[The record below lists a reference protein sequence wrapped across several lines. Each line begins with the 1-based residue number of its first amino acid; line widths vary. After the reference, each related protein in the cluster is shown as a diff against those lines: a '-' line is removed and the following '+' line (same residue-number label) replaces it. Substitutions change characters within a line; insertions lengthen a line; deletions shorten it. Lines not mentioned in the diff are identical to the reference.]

1 MTDTPKSTAPLAP
14 AIRETDD
21 ENATVWWGRSWAA
34 ALGEMSFVVKNEQR
48 LFVHVSAGFA
58 DRLATAPDALVGL
71 SDADLEMD
79 EADRDRIRSEEDAAI
94 AQRVPIVT
102 MVRYRQGDGWTGYG
116 SGVRFP
122 VTGPSGEPG
131 VGCLFLDVS
140 AQVRAQERF
149 ELFINQT
156 SVLATIK
163 DRDQQ
168 FVWVS
173 RMVAERYGLP
183 LEDIVGR
190 TPAELFGAEFG
201 AENRAQDETMLAA
214 GGRPM
219 AVDFAWPLDPR
230 DPTRLRGSR
239 FSFTDHDGRTLIGT
253 MLVDV
258 SDEHRARQQ
267 AGAAEARFTEFMRHS
282 PAAAVVKSAD
292 GRYVWA
298 NPAYHHT
305 YHTDPHSF
313 LGSTIYD
320 LTSREQADYATRLD
334 QQVLTSGKPL
344 RDVQRYQRG
353 DGTTGV
359 DLGFRFVLAL
369 PDGTTGLG
377 GVFIDITELHETRA
391 RAQDAEARYR
401 QLFEYAGL
409 PIVVFDLDGYVI
421 NANVA
426 YTQLVG
432 RPLSVLQGM
441 PIKALIT
448 QSTRD
453 KDTDRWRRLV
463 TGELRVYRS
472 RATLRHGNGH
482 IVPTIATQALIT
494 HPDGSPKYV
503 YSVAAPIGDADADP
517 DRRGGEEHLPQLDD
531 ERLGREEH
539 TILTTLAAGGTLS
552 EVERNLHLS
561 RAGVQHHLDKLR
573 RRLGLGPDIRTG
585 GLVARAY
592 AHGILQPGTW
602 PPRTTREPL

>member
-1 MTDTPKSTAPLAP
+1 MTESTTSAEP
-14 AIRETDD
+14 AVPTHREAADSVT
-21 ENATVWWGRSWAA
+21 AWWGKSWAA
-34 ALGEMSFVVKNEQR
+34 ALGDVSFAVKDEQR
-48 LFVHVSAGFA
+48 RFVHVSAGFA
-58 DRLATAPDALVGL
+58 DRLATTPDALIGL
-71 SDADLEMD
+71 SDTDLGMD
-79 EADRDRIRSEEDAAI
+79 EDDRIRIRGEEDTAI
-94 AQRVPIVT
+94 AQDVPVAAT
-102 MVRYRQGDGWTGYG
+102 VRYRQGDGWTGFG
-116 SGVRFP
+116 TGVRFP
-122 VTGPSGEPG
+122 VTGPSGETG

-140 AQVRAQERF
+140 EQVRAQERF
-149 ELFINQT
+149 DLFVNQP

-163 DRDQQ
+163 DRDQR

-173 RMVAERYGLP
+173 RSVADRYRLP

-190 TPAELFGAEFG
+190 TPGELFGAEFG
-201 AENRAQDETMLAA
+201 AENRAQDEAMLAA

-219 AVDFAWPLDPR
+219 TVDLTWPLDPR
-230 DPTRLRGSR
+230 NPTRLRGSR

-253 MLVDV
+253 MFVDV

-267 AGAAEARFTEFMRHS
+267 AEAAEARFTEFMRHS

-305 YHTDPHSF
+305 YHTDPHGF

-334 QQVLTSGKPL
+334 RQVLTTGKPL

-359 DLGFRFVLAL
+359 DLGFRFALTL
-369 PDGTTGLG
+369 PDGSTGLG

-401 QLFEYAGL
+401 ELFEHAGL

-426 YTQLVG
+426 YTRLVG
-432 RPLSVLQGM
+432 RSLSVLRGM

-453 KDTDRWRRLV
+453 KDTGRWNRLV
-463 TGELRVYRS
+463 SGELRVYRS
-472 RATLRHGNGH
+472 RATLRHSNGT

-494 HPDGSPKYV
+494 HPDNTPKYV
-503 YSVAAPIGDADADP
+503 YSVAAPIGDADAEP
-517 DRRGGEEHLPQLDD
+517 DRRSAEQQLPQLAD

-539 TILTTLAAGGTLS
+539 AILVTLAAGGTLS
-552 EVERNLHLS
+552 EVERLLHLT
-561 RAGVQHHLDKLR
+561 RAGVQHHLGKLR
-573 RRLGLGPDIRTG
+573 RRLGLGPDMRTG